1 MRAQAC
7 THTHIS
13 TPTSPPTPPKH
24 PLQRRRPP
32 AVVVHDGD
40 LAHAGG
46 PRLSGRVGH
55 GQLGEL
61 QHLAGVWSQERVLRC
76 CGLGALAGLWGNT
89 QASSCGA
96 LPAGCP
102 TLKSP
107 CKSCCSAWSTHG
119 GAAQTAQRLRAH
131 LGHRCAV
138 HEIVGFFHQ
147 TLYVQPARQE
157 ADTKGVKGFRV
168 RGRHACVWVH
178 RVQHGQGFL
187 MGSSESLS
195 GAGRTTSACHSR
207 PCRPPTG
214 RHNWRGAA
222 PWAHRTHR
230 APAAMPGWRSS
241 APRPPGNKE
250 ARGGVHC
257 GLACVC
263 RTERIGVQHPRTTA
277 LHSHPCLL
285 GNERCAPGAGLSPA
299 VSSSAAAFYPK
310 LLPSLRVLPS
320 PSRPQGATYLAV
332 QRDGGQLHKGGV
344 VPGVGQLHLTRGRG
358 SGRV

>member
-1 MRAQAC
+1 MYARAGLHAHAHI
-7 THTHIS
+7 HTHQS
-13 TPTSPPTPPKH
+13 TTPRPPAPPKH
-24 PLQRRRPP
+24 CLQRRPPP

-55 GQLGEL
+55 GQLREL
-61 QHLAGVWSQERVLRC
+61 QHLAGVRSQERVLRC
-76 CGLGALAGLWGNT
+76 CELGAPTGLWGDT
-89 QASSCGA
+89 QASSGGA
-96 LPAGCP
+96 RPAGCP
-102 TLKSP
+102 TMKSP
-107 CKSCCSAWSTHG
+107 CKSCCAAWSTRG
-119 GAAQTAQRLRAH
+119 GAAQTAH

-138 HEIVGFFHQ
+138 HEVVRLFHQ
-147 TLYVQPARQE
+147 TLHVQPARQE
-157 ADTKGVKGFRV
+157 ADTTKGAKGFRV
-168 RGRHACVWVH
+168 RGAHACVWVQ

-195 GAGRTTSACHSR
+195 GAGRTSSACHTR

-214 RHNWRGAA
+214 RHNWRGVG
-222 PWAHRTHR
+222 PWARRTHR
-230 APAAMPGWRSS
+230 APAATPGWRSS

-250 ARGGVHC
+250 ARGGFHC

-263 RTERIGVQHPRTTA
+263 RTEQIGVQRPRTTA

-320 PSRPQGATYLAV
+320 PSRPHAPCSAA
-332 QRDGGQLHKGGV
+332 
-344 VPGVGQLHLTRGRG
+344 
-358 SGRV
+358 